1 MITTNVIQRTF
12 QLRFEDSIGTCFTV
26 DHDRKQYIVTAKHCI
41 EGLADGDIIEIFRG
55 GEWKRLPV
63 SLVGHG
69 PDDVDVSVVS
79 PPQQIS
85 PVHPLPATT
94 AHMVYGQDV
103 FFLGFP
109 FGLASDSKDLNGGFP
124 FPLVKK
130 ATLSA
135 IDFGPNAVMLLD
147 GLNNPGF
154 SGGPVVFTKPGSS
167 RPDYSVAA
175 VISGYRF
182 NRVSVDHRGSPTPLT
197 VNENTGIIIA
207 YSINHAVRLIEKNPI
222 GFPLPEIKS

>member
-12 QLRFEDSIGTCFTV
+12 QLRFKDCTGTCFTV
-26 DHDRKQYIVTAKHCI
+26 DLDGKQYLVTAKHCI
-41 EGLADGDIIEIFRG
+41 EGLSDGDTIEVFHG
-55 GEWKRLPV
+55 DEWRRLSV

-69 PDDVDVSVVS
+69 PQDVDVSVVALH
-79 PPQQIS
+79 QQLS
-85 PVHPLPATT
+85 PVHPLPPTT
-94 AHMVYGQDV
+94 AHLVYGQDV

-109 FGLASDSKDLNGGFP
+109 FGLASNSKDLNGGFP
-124 FPLVKK
+124 LPLVKK

-154 SGGPVVFTKPGSS
+154 SGGPVVFTKPGSAKL
-167 RPDYSVAA
+167 DYSVAA
-175 VISGYRF
+175 VISAYRF
-182 NRVSVDHRGSPTPLT
+182 NRVSVDHGGYPTPLT

-222 GFPLPEIKS
+222 GFSLPETRS

>member
-12 QLRFEDSIGTCFTV
+12 QLRFGGGTGTCFTV
-26 DHDRKQYIVTAKHCI
+26 DHKGRQYLVTAKHCI
-41 EGLADGDIIEIFRG
+41 EGLADGDTIELFRDD
-55 GEWKRLPV
+55 EWKRMPV

-69 PDDVDVSVVS
+69 QGDVDISVVA
-79 PPQQIS
+79 PPQQLS

-109 FGLASDSKDLNGGFP
+109 FGLASHSKDLNGGFP

-154 SGGPVVFTKPGSS
+154 SGGPVVFTKPGSAKL
-167 RPDYSVAA
+167 DYSVAA
-175 VISGYRF
+175 VISAYRF
-182 NRVSVDHRGSPTPLT
+182 NRVSVDHGRLPTPLT

-207 YSINHAVRLIEKNPI
+207 YSINHAVTLIENNPI
-222 GFPLPEIKS
+222 GFSLPETQA